1 MRFSLLAAFT
11 LVTSSIAAPT
21 ENSLAVRDSH
31 LVDDEGNFNALA
43 TDLDGLV
50 TDPEA
55 QKATTNVKRSKEEP
69 LAKTSVIK
77 HKSRKGKKKP
87 YKKHP
92 KRIIS
97 LTLSSTGFKSSGD
110 IVKSLDSAF
119 DQIAPH
125 TDNTDGILAQVQAGK
140 LSQAKGMTQ
149 VLKETSAIRT
159 ILSRLLSQLSA
170 TRNLKSL
177 DITRAQRNL
186 MIENIDDL
194 LTEIVRIVDNILRS
208 LDPNPGLN
216 ASLHPLMNVLTSL
229 LQSLATADN
238 ENLAPKIRDLVG
250 LVLKEQA
257 ADNGGSGLTTLLS
270 GVENGLVSLFGKLKT
285 LDI

>member
-1 MRFSLLAAFT
+1 MRFSLLAAVM
-11 LVTSSIAAPT
+11 LATSSIAAPT
-21 ENSLAVRDSH
+21 ENSLAVRESH
-31 LVDDEGNFNALA
+31 LVDAEGKLNALA
-43 TDLDGLV
+43 FDADGFV
-50 TDPEA
+50 IDPEA

-87 YKKHP
+87 YKQHP
-92 KRIIS
+92 KRLIS
-97 LTLSSTGFKSSGD
+97 LKISSTGFKNGGE

-149 VLKETSAIRT
+149 TLKEVSAMRT
-159 ILSRLLSQLSA
+159 ILSGPLSQLSA

-177 DITRAQRNL
+177 DLTSAQRNL
-186 MIENIDDL
+186 LIQNLDDL
-194 LTEIVRIVDNILRS
+194 LTEIIRTVDNILRS

-229 LQSLATADN
+229 LQTLATADN
-238 ENLAPKIRDLVG
+238 ESLAPEIRDLVG

-257 ADNGGSGLTTLLS
+257 ADNGGSGLTMLLS
-270 GVENGLVSLFGKLKT
+270 GVENGLLSFYGKLKT